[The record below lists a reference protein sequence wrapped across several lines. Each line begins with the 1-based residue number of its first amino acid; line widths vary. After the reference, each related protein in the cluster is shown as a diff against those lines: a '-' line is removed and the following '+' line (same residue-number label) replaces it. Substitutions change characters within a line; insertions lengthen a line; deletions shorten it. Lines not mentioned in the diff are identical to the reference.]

1 MIILPRQARDKHRK
15 TQKKTT
21 VFSDNL
27 TEVLRGH
34 GMWDD
39 TIFVV
44 ANDNGGPVC
53 IGGGRGQAAGDGGA
67 CGADIGYRGDIA
79 GGGGG
84 GGGGVASNWPLRG
97 AKHSVWEGGV
107 RGNSF
112 VAGGALHPDL
122 SGRGNIYEGLM
133 HLMDWHAIFLRLSG
147 FHDHVVRERNTL
159 RSGSFHKIF

>member
-1 MIILPRQARDKHRK
+1 
-15 TQKKTT
+15 
-21 VFSDNL
+21 
-27 TEVLRGH
+27 
-34 GMWDD
+34 MWDD

-122 SGRGNIYEGLM
+122 SGRGNRYEGLM

-147 FHDHVVRERNTL
+147 FHDHVVRETHFDYDPFTRNVAL
-159 RSGSFHKIF
+159 KMPQGSCNRKLTIVYAKTGL